1 MSVMALPMV
10 AEGRGPYRRADLE
23 HMPDDG
29 RRYEPIDDTELQPD
43 IIVGRRSDFTVD
55 LVR

>member
-1 MSVMALPMV
+1 MSVMAMPMV

-23 HMPDDG
+23 ITPDDG
-29 RRYEPIDDTELQPD
+29 RRCELIDGYFYVSAAPGLGHQ
-43 IIVGRRSDFTVD
+43 